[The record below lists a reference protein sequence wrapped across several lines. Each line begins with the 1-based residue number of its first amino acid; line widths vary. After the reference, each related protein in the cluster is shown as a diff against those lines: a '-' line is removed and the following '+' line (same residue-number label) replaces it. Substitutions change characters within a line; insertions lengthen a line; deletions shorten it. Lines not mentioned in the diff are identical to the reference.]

1 MAGLATALWE
11 ATLGELEQRLDAGR
25 AALERGEVWTFEE
38 VRLPGVP
45 LEPELA
51 PRARAVLEESRR
63 LEGRVEM
70 RMGEVVSQLLAES
83 AARPG
88 PAHSAGAGAE
98 RPTPA
103 FVDRLA

>member
-1 MAGLATALWE
+1 VAGLATALWE

-51 PRARAVLEESRR
+51 PRAR